1 MESEWTGHS
10 AYVSG
15 AQRFLARSLFV
26 FFGKPLLFLL
36 PALLVTSFGGYL
48 AANTADEYQSVGVLS
63 VSSETFLDVLT
74 GSRVNTLSYES
85 PAVTTARQFNELI
98 QTDGF
103 AASVID
109 GAGLSDERVAGQFT
123 VDEFRQNTFASASG
137 QSLVD
142 IVAISDDPERARLLA
157 VSSISAFKNYVISSE
172 VLGTDVAE
180 NFYDEQLTS
189 YKAEVDLAT
198 RNLQEFLVANPEPI
212 IPGAARDIG
221 EQLEITRLNDL
232 LAQAQERFD
241 HAFDNREAARL
252 ATMQSSAD
260 INQRFRTLD
269 EPLAVDVPQSGLKA
283 LATTLILYAVIGL
296 LLSFGAVASATVLDR
311 SIHSANDLAR
321 LGADVRAVVPR
332 SAGMSVDA
340 PRHVSA
346 GSVKTKAP
354 EKAKAS
360 EKSKVPATAGSKN
373 VR

>member
-1 MESEWTGHS
+1 MESEWTGGS

-15 AQRFLARSLFV
+15 AQRFLARSLFI
-26 FFGKPLLFLL
+26 FFSKPLLFLL
-36 PALLVTSFGGYL
+36 PALVVTSIGGYL
-48 AANTADEYQSVGVLS
+48 ATTTPDEYQSIGVLS

-74 GSRVNTLSYES
+74 GSRSNTLSYES

-103 AASVID
+103 ATSVID
-109 GAGLSDERVAGQFT
+109 GAGLGDERAAGLFT
-123 VDEFRQNTFASASG
+123 VADFRQNTYASASG
-137 QSLVD
+137 ESLVD
-142 IVAISDDPERARLLA
+142 IIAIADDPERARLLA
-157 VSSISAFKNYVISSE
+157 VSSISAFKNYIISSE

-189 YKAEVDLAT
+189 YKADVDLA
-198 RNLQEFLVANPEPI
+198 RQNLQDFLAANPEPI
-212 IPGAARDIG
+212 NPGDARDIG

-232 LAQAQERFD
+232 LTQAQVRFD
-241 HAFDNREAARL
+241 SAFDNREAARL
-252 ATMQSSAD
+252 ATLQSSAD

-269 EPLAVDVPQSGLKA
+269 EPVAPDVPQSGLKT
-283 LATTLILYAVIGL
+283 LATTMILYAILGL
-296 LLSFGAVASATVLDR
+296 LLSIGAVALATVLDR
-311 SIHSANDLAR
+311 SIHSANDLER
-321 LGADVRAVVPR
+321 LGAGVRAVVPR

-346 GSVKTKAP
+346 GPVKTKAP

>member
-1 MESEWTGHS
+1 MESEWTGGS

-15 AQRFLARSLFV
+15 AQRFLARSLFI
-26 FFGKPLLFLL
+26 FFSKPLLFLL
-36 PALLVTSFGGYL
+36 PALVVTSIGGYL
-48 AANTADEYQSVGVLS
+48 ATTTPDEYQSIGVLS

-74 GSRVNTLSYES
+74 GSRSNTLSYES

-103 AASVID
+103 ATSVID
-109 GAGLSDERVAGQFT
+109 GAGLGDERAAGLFT
-123 VDEFRQNTFASASG
+123 VADFRQNTYASASG
-137 QSLVD
+137 ESLVD
-142 IVAISDDPERARLLA
+142 IIAIADDPERARLLA
-157 VSSISAFKNYVISSE
+157 VSSISAFKNYIISSE

-180 NFYDEQLTS
+180 NFYDEQLTT
-189 YKAEVDLAT
+189 YKADVDLA
-198 RNLQEFLVANPEPI
+198 RQNLQDFLAANPEPI
-212 IPGAARDIG
+212 NPGDARDIG

-232 LAQAQERFD
+232 LTQAQVRFD
-241 HAFDNREAARL
+241 SAFDNREAARL
-252 ATMQSSAD
+252 ATLQSSAD

-269 EPLAVDVPQSGLKA
+269 EPVAPDVPQSGLKT
-283 LATTLILYAVIGL
+283 LATTMILYAILGL
-296 LLSFGAVASATVLDR
+296 LLSIGAVALATVLDR
-311 SIHSANDLAR
+311 SIHSANDLER
-321 LGADVRAVVPR
+321 LGAGVRAVVPR